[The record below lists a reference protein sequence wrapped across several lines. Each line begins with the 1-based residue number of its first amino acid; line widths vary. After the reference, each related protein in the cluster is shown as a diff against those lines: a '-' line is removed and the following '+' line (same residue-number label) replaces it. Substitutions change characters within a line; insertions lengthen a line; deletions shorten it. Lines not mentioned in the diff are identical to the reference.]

1 MGGRSGG
8 VLDPAALRGGVGSSS
23 ARGLRQVPGAEMLA
37 RVREQAIREVLD
49 VVQVYVDAPTFQR
62 IKKHVL
68 RSED

>member
-1 MGGRSGG
+1 
-8 VLDPAALRGGVGSSS
+8 
-23 ARGLRQVPGAEMLA
+23 MLA